1 MGILTLSTLNTVVER
16 ALARHGVT
24 TTVITPFPLLD
35 RRREADP
42 DTEFLGI
49 HKWADLRE
57 LQDIAHS
64 VKNVDAV
71 MTVDEQCVA
80 AAGFLRDT
88 LGIGGQSYR
97 DALRTTN
104 KHLMKAVVAAGPNP
118 VPVAEH
124 EVAHAI
130 DDVRAAGARLGYPLI
145 LKPLSGFGAV
155 STFRVDSE
163 EHLLELASEKAFEKQ
178 VPEPSGRASASA
190 GVFQGLLSN
199 GSAGF
204 VVERRIDV
212 ASEFFCEMLW
222 SGGRPLMT
230 VTAQYSAPVLDLV
243 GRASGLVTLDPR
255 SEEHAAVVDLSVR
268 ACAALNLTDG
278 FAHCE
283 VMRDSLGQWWFGE
296 VAARPGGQEIGGLT
310 SRLLGYDIHDVIA
323 AMARGEQPKIGSVY
337 RCPQLASSVPLVP
350 VGRVLRVPDR
360 EDVLAWD
367 GVVDVEIMCRPGDVG
382 SGSHHSTDAAAA
394 YIFFEPSSPRNALD
408 EMTRLAS
415 SFTIETAA

>member
-124 EVAHAI
+124 EVAHTV

-163 EHLLELASEKAFEKQ
+163 EHLLEPGLSRLHRTGEGRRRVCQQRQPGREFTEARAPRHRDVGACLGGPARVHGRHHQ
-178 VPEPSGRASASA
+178 VVHRPDRAR
-190 GVFQGLLSN
+190 
-199 GSAGF
+199 
-204 VVERRIDV
+204 VER
-212 ASEFFCEMLW
+212 
-222 SGGRPLMT
+222 
-230 VTAQYSAPVLDLV
+230 
-243 GRASGLVTLDPR
+243 
-255 SEEHAAVVDLSVR
+255 
-268 ACAALNLTDG
+268 
-278 FAHCE
+278 
-283 VMRDSLGQWWFGE
+283 GE
-296 VAARPGGQEIGGLT
+296 
-310 SRLLGYDIHDVIA
+310 
-323 AMARGEQPKIGSVY
+323 GS
-337 RCPQLASSVPLVP
+337 
-350 VGRVLRVPDR
+350 
-360 EDVLAWD
+360 
-367 GVVDVEIMCRPGDVG
+367 
-382 SGSHHSTDAAAA
+382 
-394 YIFFEPSSPRNALD
+394 
-408 EMTRLAS
+408 
-415 SFTIETAA
+415 